1 MSHNL
6 RFAKKY
12 IVDWFPNLCKIIKE
26 EQEMCVMGDQKRERK
41 FYSNYLSKLSS
52 EKIAIIC
59 LTELMKE
66 ILKLTIKVQQDSGD
80 HKIIDLHPCMISKN
94 LFE

>member
-1 MSHNL
+1 
-6 RFAKKY
+6 
-12 IVDWFPNLCKIIKE
+12 
-26 EQEMCVMGDQKRERK
+26 MCVMGDQKRERK

-66 ILKLTIKVQQDSGD
+66 ILKLTTKV
-80 HKIIDLHPCMISKN
+80 
-94 LFE
+94 